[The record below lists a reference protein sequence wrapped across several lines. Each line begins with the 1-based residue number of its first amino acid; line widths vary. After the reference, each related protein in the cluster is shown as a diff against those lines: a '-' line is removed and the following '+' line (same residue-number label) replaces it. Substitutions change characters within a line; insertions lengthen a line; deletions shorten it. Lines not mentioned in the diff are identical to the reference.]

1 LKGQIYGI
9 EVRVVDGLKKRGI
22 ERRVY
27 QVIENYSTNRFK
39 EAFRGFRMSP
49 LEWTVD
55 LPTGRQATNYE
66 LIPIF
71 AAANAK
77 IPS

>member
-1 LKGQIYGI
+1 LNGQIYGI

-39 EAFRGFRMSP
+39 AAFRGFRMAP
-49 LEWTVD
+49 LEGAVD
-55 LPTGRQATNYE
+55 LPTGRQATNYRY
-66 LIPIF
+66 
-71 AAANAK
+71 
-77 IPS
+77 